1 MFYKNLSFKNFVYL
15 IGVVILFQ
23 FCKKK
28 EVMTDLEF
36 RKKLLAGSGTYQN
49 VENNW
54 KLDST
59 YINGVSVV
67 LTPYQKTFVK
77 TFTHDGIYKDSE
89 LNTGT
94 WELPTLNTLRQK
106 IKYSTTSKIDSF
118 SYEILIINTAQLKLK
133 LNNATSKTEYLF
145 KIAN

>member
-1 MFYKNLSFKNFVYL
+1 MSTSEPTKITTGVSDIFNKLSSMNDSTAVFALSVLNIVILLMAIMVYL
-15 IGVVILFQ
+15 YYTGTIFSKGLRERD
-23 FCKKK
+23 CKL
-28 EVMTDLEF
+28 MTEIYGELNG
-36 RKKLLAGSGTYQN
+36 KLNS
-49 VENNW
+49 
-54 KLDST
+54 
-59 YINGVSVV
+59 
-67 LTPYQKTFVK
+67 
-77 TFTHDGIYKDSE
+77 HYKDSE

>member
-1 MFYKNLSFKNFVYL
+1 MFYKNLSIKKCLYL
-15 IGVVILFQ
+15 LGVVFLFQ

-36 RKKLLAGSGTYQN
+36 QKQLLAGSGTYQN

-59 YINGVSVV
+59 YINGVSVA
-67 LTPYQKTFVK
+67 LTAYQKTFVK
-77 TFTHDGIYKDSE
+77 TFMYDGIYKDSE

-94 WELPTLNTLRQK
+94 WELPTLNTLKQK
-106 IKYSTTSKIDSF
+106 ITYSATSKIDSF
-118 SYEILIINTAQLKLK
+118 SYEILIINTAHLKLK
-133 LNNATSKTEYLF
+133 LNNSTTKTEYLF